1 MNHAK
6 QVSFLPVIHAH
17 LRLAADDARGR
28 GEFCRYCA
36 DNLLPLLRLIERL
49 ENDNTGYGLALAL
62 SPTLLHQL
70 ANRPLADELSAFLR
84 ARIGNAEERLATCAP
99 AEKSGLATILE
110 ARRDDLYWYEKRYD
124 RQLHRAFAH
133 LASYGHLELF
143 AACATSCA
151 LPLLRSQTGAVRAQI
166 MAGLAHFADTFG
178 QPARG
183 LWLPGGCFFSGLESI
198 LDSAG
203 VRWFCADESG
213 LNNASAPARHGA
225 LRPARPTPQTTVFFF
240 NHALQAQLSSP
251 ASGYYRDPVYA
262 GASPVFDP
270 AARERADLHAGHYL
284 SLLQGLSADG
294 SVATVAL
301 DADFIG
307 SVWPLLP
314 HFLDMLF
321 RKAFFDQKIVRVRTP
336 AAYLTQENEVQ
347 ELIPGDSSPAGGNSF
362 SWLYKCGADVCLPEL
377 NQAAHNLARFEG
389 DRRIAAQMAREL
401 LLAHECGSLAA
412 TSAGELQLAPEI
424 AAEARRH
431 LKRFCA
437 LEAAA
442 NSSDGGALLRALE
455 ADTGI
460 LPDITPD
467 LFRLA

>member
-1 MNHAK
+1 M
-6 QVSFLPVIHAH
+6 HAH
-17 LRLAADDARGR
+17 LRLLPDEAAGR

-49 ENDNTGYGLALAL
+49 ENDNTGYGLALSL

-70 ANRPLADELSAFLR
+70 ASGQLADEFSDFLR
-84 ARIGNAEERLATCAP
+84 ARIRSAGERLAACAP
-99 AEKSGLATILE
+99 GDRERLSAVLE
-110 ARRDDLYWYEKRYD
+110 AQRDDLYWYEKRYD

-151 LPLLRSQTGAVRAQI
+151 LPLLRSQMGAVRAQI
-166 MAGLAHFADTFG
+166 MTGLAHFASTFG

-183 LWLPGGCFFSGLESI
+183 LWLPGGCFFSGLENI

-225 LRPARPTPQTTVFFF
+225 LRPVRPTPQTAAFFL

-251 ASGYYRDPVYA
+251 ASGYHLDPVYA
-262 GASPVFDP
+262 GAHPLADR
-270 AARERADLHAGHYL
+270 AARERADQHAGHYL
-284 SLLQGLSADG
+284 SLLQGMAGDG
-294 SVATVAL
+294 AVATVAL
-301 DADFIG
+301 GADFVG
-307 SVWPLLP
+307 TVWPLLP

-321 RKAFFDQKIVRVRTP
+321 RKAFFDQKVVRVMTP
-336 AAYLTQENEVQ
+336 SAYLAQ
-347 ELIPGDSSPAGGNSF
+347 ELDLQELVPGDSSPAGGNSF
-362 SWLYKCGADVCLPEL
+362 SWLYKCGADACLPEL

-389 DRRIAAQMAREL
+389 ERAVAAQMACEL
-401 LLAHECGSLAA
+401 LLAQECGALGVAA
-412 TSAGELQLAPEI
+412 TGQTQEFQLAPEI

-437 LEAAA
+437 LETAQ
-442 NSSDGGALLRALE
+442 NGGECGTLLHALK
-455 ADTGI
+455 ADTAIFSGI
-460 LPDITPD
+460 SPY
-467 LFRLA
+467 LFHLA